1 MLNGE
6 QICSLPAACLATFHS
21 QFQKLIAGQLSP
33 DDAKQL
39 VLTLLS
45 TLNPNPLQVLPWDA
59 RVLQACRY
67 IQQLVPQQIP
77 TVAQVAAYTG
87 LSESRLMHLF
97 SQQLGIS
104 MRRYIVWLRIRYA
117 IKLWAAGQSLIDI
130 AFEAGFA
137 D

>member
-1 MLNGE
+1 
-6 QICSLPAACLATFHS
+6 
-21 QFQKLIAGQLSP
+21 LSP

-59 RVLQACRY
+59 RVLQACHY
-67 IQQLVPQQIP
+67 IQQLVPEQIA

-87 LSESRLMHLF
+87 LSKSRLMHLF

-104 MRRYIVWLRIRYA
+104 MRRYILWLRIR
-117 IKLWAAGQSLIDI
+117 
-130 AFEAGFA
+130 
-137 D
+137 

>member
-1 MLNGE
+1 M
-6 QICSLPAACLATFHS
+6 PAASCLATFHS
-21 QFQKLIAGQLSP
+21 QVSRVDRWATHS

-67 IQQLVPQQIP
+67 IQQLVPHQIP
-77 TVAQVAAYTG
+77 TVAQVAAHTG
-87 LSESRLMHLF
+87 LFESRLMHLF

-104 MRRYIVWLRIRYA
+104 MRRYILWLRIRYA
-117 IKLWAAGQSLIDI
+117 IKLWAAGRSLIDI
-130 AFEAGFA
+130 TFEAGFS
-137 D
+137 DQHISSNFT